1 MAEQFHAQQLALA
14 TEQARNPLLA
24 ALNAAGQQA
33 FAAASVPNRKTEAWK
48 YTSLHNLLTG
58 DFQRTASQSE
68 LTAGLRE
75 VATLGNLKAARLV
88 FINGRLSSEL
98 SDALALQQVTLF
110 SQADAEQQVLIS
122 QHLGTVLAQAS
133 SSNSGS
139 AHLFNDLNNAA
150 LNDGV
155 LIHVGKNQR
164 LEQPLQISWLSSNNP
179 QPFSI
184 TSRMLMVLESGAEAT
199 LVEHYASDEQPQ
211 NSFTNALS
219 ELVIGDNAR
228 LQHYR
233 LQLMQEDA
241 LHIGSTHVDLARD
254 SQYNAF
260 HLGLGTRLT
269 RNDIVVNHNV
279 SGSHCELNG
288 VYIPQNQQL
297 LDFHTCIEHKV
308 PHCTS
313 NEVFRGIMNDKARAV
328 FNGRIHI
335 HPQAQ
340 KTLAEL
346 SNKNLLL
353 TNTAEIYTK
362 PELEIYADDVKCAH
376 GATVAQLEEKAMF
389 YMQSRGISKK
399 EAEVMLSFGFINEL
413 LEALPHE
420 DIALVLRPL
429 LARRFGRDQSLS
441 RHLLENEAA
450 GLSGEDA

>member
-1 MAEQFHAQQLALA
+1 MPSRCSSSRRQNL
-14 TEQARNPLLA
+14 
-24 ALNAAGQQA
+24 G
-33 FAAASVPNRKTEAWK
+33 SV
-48 YTSLHNLLTG
+48 
-58 DFQRTASQSE
+58 
-68 LTAGLRE
+68 
-75 VATLGNLKAARLV
+75 V
-88 FINGRLSSEL
+88 
-98 SDALALQQVTLF
+98 
-110 SQADAEQQVLIS
+110 
-122 QHLGTVLAQAS
+122 AQAS

-164 LEQPLQISWLSSNNP
+164 LEQPLQISWLSSHNP

-184 TSRMLMVLESGAEAT
+184 TSRLLMVLESGAEAT

-211 NSFTNALS
+211 NSFTNALT

-279 SGSHCELNG
+279 GGSHCELNG

-450 GLSGEDA
+450 GLSGENA